1 VSERA
6 RAHQGPSLLSGVY
19 TDLALLYDAWLSMG
33 FPSRRNHH
41 PALGGWEPSTTSK
54 RVAFLVWAALGIPAV
69 AAVYPFVLAGFAV
82 RFYARRLF
90 RTALR
95 LGWLGVAV
103 VASLAWTAFTAG
115 VWLLDVPLEGVGAV
129 AAGGG
134 VAVVSAIASTAV
146 ARRGGRL
153 STVLVAY
160 PLGVTA
166 LFLPPVVAAFYWPPL
181 AEQVFPNSYALAV
194 WLLEHPLAVGG
205 VAEFLREHFRLVGLA
220 YLGMWSGLATVVG
233 WTLGALVTL
242 ADFVRPEPVDREP
255 PNQ

>member
-1 VSERA
+1 MSEQT
-6 RAHQGPSLLSGVY
+6 RAHQRPSLLSSVY
-19 TDLALLYDAWLSMG
+19 TDLALLYDAWLSLV
-33 FPSRRNHH
+33 FPGRRDHH
-41 PALGGWEPSTTSK
+41 PALGGWEPSTTPK
-54 RVAFLVWAALGIPAV
+54 RVAFLAWAALGVPAV
-69 AAVYPFVLAGFAV
+69 AAVYPFALFGFAV

-115 VWLLDVPLEGVGAV
+115 VWLLDVPLEGVRAV

-181 AEQVFPNSYALAV
+181 AEHVFPNSYALAV

-205 VAEFLREHFRLVGLA
+205 VAEFIREQFRLVGIA
-220 YLGMWSGLATVVG
+220 YLGMWSGLATVAG
-233 WTLGALVTL
+233 WTLGVLVAL
-242 ADFVRPEPVDREP
+242 ADFIRPAPVERQS